1 MENILKAFLFQQ
13 QLTDLEIVELWS
25 SFKVG
30 FPEGK
35 LSKPQIMEVVRRVFP
50 RSDVL
55 DTSLLLKYLK
65 IHIHL
70 YLYLHNICISVYL
83 CRCDADIVLR
93 NVFRVFDQD
102 QGSGK
107 INPRDLLLAFT
118 MAMSGSSEMATLCR
132 CRLGCMSS
140 YLQSM
145 TSFTGPS
152 SSTMLMATGRL
163 IYSRWR
169 RCLCHSAPLWRARR
183 MTSSSGTG
191 IVLQKKVHP
200 KVRNH
205 GEGCYRFHI

>member
-55 DTSLLLKYLK
+55 DISSLLKYLHPSRFVY
-65 IHIHL
+65 I
-70 YLYLHNICISVYL
+70 YNCIS
-83 CRCDADIVLR
+83 RCDADIVLR

-169 RCLCHSAPLWRARR
+169 RCSCHSAPLWRARR

-191 IVLQKKVHP
+191 IVLQKVP
-200 KVRNH
+200 S
-205 GEGCYRFHI
+205 EGS